1 MSKYFQKNKS
11 LFTNLFNCIKYN
23 TNFYFVFFFMALF
36 IGAIT
41 GDFIRGA
48 VTIVLVLVFSYFSHR
63 ASHHIFPYNLFHKVH
78 HDDKHNKMVGK
89 NS

>member
-1 MSKYFQKNKS
+1 
-11 LFTNLFNCIKYN
+11 
-23 TNFYFVFFFMALF
+23 MALF
-36 IGAIT
+36 YCYYY

-48 VTIVLVLVFSYFSHR
+48 VTIVLVSVFSYFSHR

-78 HDDKHNKMVGK
+78 HDDKHNKKVGK